1 MVALLGGVK
10 KGDRLVAAPDEKV
23 HDGVL
28 VVE

>member
-1 MVALLGGVK
+1 MVALLAGVK
-10 KGDRLVAAPDEKV
+10 KGHRLAPAPDEKV